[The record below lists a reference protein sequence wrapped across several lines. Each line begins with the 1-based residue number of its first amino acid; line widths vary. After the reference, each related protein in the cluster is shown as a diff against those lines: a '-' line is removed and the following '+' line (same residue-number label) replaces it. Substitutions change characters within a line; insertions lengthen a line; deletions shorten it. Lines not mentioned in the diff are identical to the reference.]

1 MMGASSSSKHTY
13 GLEQNQVVSPGAA
26 AGGVAHRQTRRLS
39 SLGLQQ
45 VSYLIAGM
53 DLAGVVLLSILTGI
67 SYHLVTR
74 GIVGDLHMFIGTGVS
89 VGALFVFFMFA
100 RGEYSASRVIDAPLH
115 LRKTIAIWSI
125 SFLMFLTFAFSVQIA
140 ETLSRGGVFLLY
152 STGLAGVVA
161 SRLIAGRAVKR
172 AVETGMLNGRRVV
185 LIGERSVLPGT
196 GTVEGLQKHG
206 FQVAERYTLAVAGAP
221 DITRRRAIV
230 ALMTELFD
238 FVRTEPVDEV
248 IIVAQGFEMR
258 LIDELML
265 RLRDLPL
272 PVRLL
277 PAPELQR
284 LLDQPLTDV
293 GFAHAVELQ
302 RAPLAVGE
310 RAAKRVLDVSL
321 ATIGLIALTPLLM
334 GVAMA
339 IKLESR
345 GPVFFRQ
352 QRVGQTG
359 RPFRIFKFRSMKVM
373 DDGAVVKQATR
384 DDARIT
390 RVGRWLRATSIDE
403 LPQLLNVIKGEMSLV
418 GPRPHALAHDNE
430 YTRLIANYALRHHV
444 KPGITGWA
452 QVNGFRGET
461 PTVDYMR
468 RRVEFDL
475 WYIKNWH
482 FWLDIKVML
491 MTVKSVLFDKNAY

>member
-1 MMGASSSSKHTY
+1 MS
-13 GLEQNQVVSPGAA
+13 
-26 AGGVAHRQTRRLS
+26 
-39 SLGLQQ
+39 
-45 VSYLIAGM
+45 
-53 DLAGVVLLSILTGI
+53 DLAG
-67 SYHLVTR
+67 R
-74 GIVGDLHMFIGTGVS
+74 
-89 VGALFVFFMFA
+89 
-100 RGEYSASRVIDAPLH
+100 
-115 LRKTIAIWSI
+115 
-125 SFLMFLTFAFSVQIA
+125 
-140 ETLSRGGVFLLY
+140 
-152 STGLAGVVA
+152 
-161 SRLIAGRAVKR
+161 
-172 AVETGMLNGRRVV
+172 
-185 LIGERSVLPGT
+185 
-196 GTVEGLQKHG
+196 
-206 FQVAERYTLAVAGAP
+206 
-221 DITRRRAIV
+221 
-230 ALMTELFD
+230 
-238 FVRTEPVDEV
+238 
-248 IIVAQGFEMR
+248 
-258 LIDELML
+258 
-265 RLRDLPL
+265 
-272 PVRLL
+272 
-277 PAPELQR
+277 
-284 LLDQPLTDV
+284 
-293 GFAHAVELQ
+293 
-302 RAPLAVGE
+302 
-310 RAAKRVLDVSL
+310 
-321 ATIGLIALTPLLM
+321 LIALTPLLM
-334 GVAMA
+334 GVALA

-384 DDARIT
+384 DDAPIT

-403 LPQLLNVIKGEMSLV
+403 LPQLLNVINGEMSLV

>member
-1 MMGASSSSKHTY
+1 
-13 GLEQNQVVSPGAA
+13 
-26 AGGVAHRQTRRLS
+26 
-39 SLGLQQ
+39 
-45 VSYLIAGM
+45 
-53 DLAGVVLLSILTGI
+53 
-67 SYHLVTR
+67 
-74 GIVGDLHMFIGTGVS
+74 
-89 VGALFVFFMFA
+89 
-100 RGEYSASRVIDAPLH
+100 
-115 LRKTIAIWSI
+115 
-125 SFLMFLTFAFSVQIA
+125 
-140 ETLSRGGVFLLY
+140 
-152 STGLAGVVA
+152 
-161 SRLIAGRAVKR
+161 
-172 AVETGMLNGRRVV
+172 MLNGRRVV

-206 FQVAERYTLAVAGAP
+206 FQVAERYTLAVTAAP

-248 IIVAQGFEMR
+248 IIVAQGFDMR

-310 RAAKRVLDVSL
+310 RAAKRILDVSL
-321 ATIGLIALTPLLM
+321 ASIGLIALTPLLM
-334 GVAMA
+334 GVALA

-403 LPQLLNVIKGEMSLV
+403 LPQLLNVINGEMSLV

-444 KPGITGWA
+444 KPAAWNSISGISRTGIS
-452 QVNGFRGET
+452 GSTSR
-461 PTVDYMR
+461 
-468 RRVEFDL
+468 
-475 WYIKNWH
+475 
-482 FWLDIKVML
+482 
-491 MTVKSVLFDKNAY
+491 SCS